1 MVRMAAVHTPRLIGA
16 MAFLSFL
23 PARTT
28 KTPTMVARM
37 PMAGMA
43 IGKMTDFPASTG
55 FGCSGWAE
63 IDEKAVT
70 PRITAAMMVMT

>member
-16 MAFLSFL
+16 MAFRSFF

-43 IGKMTDFPASTG
+43 IGKMTVLAASAPR
-55 FGCSGWAE
+55 WIE
-63 IDEKAVT
+63 VKAVT
-70 PRITAAMMVMT
+70 PRITAAMMVIT